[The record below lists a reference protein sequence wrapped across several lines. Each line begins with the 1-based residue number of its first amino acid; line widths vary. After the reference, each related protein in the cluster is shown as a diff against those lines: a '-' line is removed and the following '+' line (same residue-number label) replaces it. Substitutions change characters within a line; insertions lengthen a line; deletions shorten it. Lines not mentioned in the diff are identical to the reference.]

1 MDDLEGDM
9 TMAGKENIIPLQSEF
24 TFRMESMSWKSQDL
38 IYEESGRSLCIY
50 LELSGVPQF
59 DWLTSMS
66 DFQTWTTPAG
76 EAILADDRQQILD
89 RLASWNGE
97 RQIRLD
103 ISVPMSAEEMHAD
116 CERRKQSQKQ
126 RKDGVTLKRI
136 LRMLTGQRQ

>member
-1 MDDLEGDM
+1 MGDLEDDM
-9 TMAGKENIIPLQSEF
+9 TGKENIMPLQSEF
-24 TFRMESMSWKSQDL
+24 TFRMESTSWKSQDL
-38 IYEESGRSLCIY
+38 IYEESGRRLSIY

-59 DWLTSMS
+59 DWLASMS

-76 EAILADDRQQILD
+76 EAILADERQLILD

-103 ISVPMSAEEMHAD
+103 ISQPMSIEEMHAD

-126 RKDGVTLKRI
+126 RQDGLTLKRI
-136 LRMLTGQRQ
+136 LRMLTGQR